1 MPHAPLR
8 ALARTCLANISQQAV
23 IRYEAMQLDIQ
34 AEIEKLLVAI
44 GAPSTIA
51 ASTAAAAASAR
62 SVASA
67 DSAGAGSAGAG
78 SAGAG
83 SAGSGSAGS
92 GFSRPATLSA
102 GSGSAGATA
111 ASDNSSSAQVKSG
124 QVKSSDGSSSASWMQ
139 RALYQ
144 ARAVIGE
151 HPNHPMADEQHG
163 LSTEGAAGRGKRAD
177 KVAGDKA
184 ATGRAAEQAGMEA
197 LVKAGPEDAVDTL
210 ANWEEV
216 EAVSVLAWPAARRKP
231 YPCPCSPSPLPL
243 RHPPS
248 SWSLPSYS
256 LPAALLASTC
266 PISSPNPVSTGVL
279 I

>member
-78 SAGAG
+78 SAG
-83 SAGSGSAGS
+83 SG
-92 GFSRPATLSA
+92 SA

-111 ASDNSSSAQVKSG
+111 ANDGSSSAQVKSG
-124 QVKSSDGSSSASWMQ
+124 PVRSSDGSSSASWMQ

-197 LVKAGPEDAVDTL
+197 LVKAGAEDAVDTL

-231 YPCPCSPSPLPL
+231 YPCPCSPSPLP
-243 RHPPS
+243 
-248 SWSLPSYS
+248 
-256 LPAALLASTC
+256 
-266 PISSPNPVSTGVL
+266 
-279 I
+279 

>member
-1 MPHAPLR
+1 
-8 ALARTCLANISQQAV
+8 
-23 IRYEAMQLDIQ
+23 MQLDIQ

-51 ASTAAAAASAR
+51 ASTAAAAASAG

-67 DSAGAGSAGAG
+67 DSAGAG

-92 GFSRPATLSA
+92 G
-102 GSGSAGATA
+102 SAGATA
-111 ASDNSSSAQVKSG
+111 ANDGSSSAQVKSG
-124 QVKSSDGSSSASWMQ
+124 PVRSSDGSSSASWMQ

-184 ATGRAAEQAGMEA
+184 ATGGAAEQAGMEA

-216 EAVSVLAWPAARRKP
+216 EAVSACMACCQAETLSMPLLSVAS
-231 YPCPCSPSPLPL
+231 SPP
-243 RHPPS
+243 PPS
-248 SWSLPSYS
+248 ILLVS
-256 LPAALLASTC
+256 ALLFPPRRSPRLHLPDQLTQ
-266 PISSPNPVSTGVL
+266 SSLHGRLDLT
-279 I
+279 

>member
-1 MPHAPLR
+1 
-8 ALARTCLANISQQAV
+8 
-23 IRYEAMQLDIQ
+23 MQLDIQ

-51 ASTAAAAASAR
+51 ASTAAAAASAG

-78 SAGAG
+78 SAGAGSAGSG

-124 QVKSSDGSSSASWMQ
+124 PVRSSDGSSSASWMQ

-216 EAVSVLAWPAARRKP
+216 EAVSACMACCQAETLSMPLLSVAS
-231 YPCPCSPSPLPL
+231 SPP
-243 RHPPS
+243 PPS
-248 SWSLPSYS
+248 ILLVS
-256 LPAALLASTC
+256 ALLFPPRRSPRLHLPDQLTQ
-266 PISSPNPVSTGVL
+266 SSLHGRLDLT
-279 I
+279 